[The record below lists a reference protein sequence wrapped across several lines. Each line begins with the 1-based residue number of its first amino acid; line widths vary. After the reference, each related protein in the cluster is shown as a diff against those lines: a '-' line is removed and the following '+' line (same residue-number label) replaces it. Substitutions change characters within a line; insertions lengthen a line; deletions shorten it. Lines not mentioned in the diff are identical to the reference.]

1 MVQNY
6 QNRFLC
12 LYTYHPQYLEP
23 RYSKRKQEKK
33 NNLLSVGVLK
43 GFLMLSIIHALL
55 WHFYK
60 SHSKMFQCYVS
71 LKHRGVH
78 FLYESQIDANNLV
91 TEKD

>member
-1 MVQNY
+1 M
-6 QNRFLC
+6 R
-12 LYTYHPQYLEP
+12 
-23 RYSKRKQEKK
+23 K

-60 SHSKMFQCYVS
+60 AHGKMFQRYVS
-71 LKHRGVH
+71 FKHLVVH

-91 TEKD
+91 AEKD